1 MTAVLVDGRLFLIE
15 AARKPVKFHCFELT
29 GIMACVIINR
39 KRIYP
44 LNWSCEAEKESLSMI
59 V

>member
-1 MTAVLVDGRLFLIE
+1 MTVVLADGRLFLIE
-15 AARKPVKFHCFELT
+15 IARKPVKTHCFELT
-29 GIMACVIINR
+29 EITPCAIINR